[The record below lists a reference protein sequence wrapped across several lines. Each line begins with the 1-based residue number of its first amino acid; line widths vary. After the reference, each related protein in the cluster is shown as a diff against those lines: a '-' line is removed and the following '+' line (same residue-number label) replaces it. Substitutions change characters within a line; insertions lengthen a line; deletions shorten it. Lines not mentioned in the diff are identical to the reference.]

1 MIILIF
7 NTNPQKTM
15 KKFTYLLIIC
25 ISILSACTQKQT
37 EENKNIIRVGIFDT
51 NGDSP
56 GCIVDAYEALRIDAE
71 IKPEI
76 ISAAT
81 IMSDDILN
89 FDLILFPGG
98 SGKAETSRLG
108 DLGQERIKELVSE
121 HGKSVI
127 GICAGAYILT
137 QTEGYPSLDL
147 SGMQATDIEHDHRG
161 HGIIKFSLTEKGAKI
176 YPELAE
182 RELSYMQ
189 YYEGPVLIPVE
200 NANYQTQSLATML
213 SDVHTVEGTP
223 SNMTN
228 NKPFIIISEVGK
240 GNTAS
245 FVGHPETTP
254 GMRWMIPRMVRH
266 LLNKELVTYSDAVV
280 RPEIY
285 KNEILFTDE
294 ILDLQ
299 SKYYSNLWGTEAEK
313 IDAINGLVEISA
325 WSAKKKIVGLLR
337 DSSPKVRKVAAN
349 ALVQLERTDFIHD
362 LEIAFL
368 IEKDEETK
376 TYLQN
381 QLIQLDK
388 IIAN

>member
-1 MIILIF
+1 
-7 NTNPQKTM
+7 M
-15 KKFTYLLIIC
+15 KKITYLLIIC
-25 ISILSACTQKQT
+25 ISILSACTQIKT
-37 EENKNIIRVGIFDT
+37 SENNNIIRVGIFDT

-56 GCIVDAYEALRIDAE
+56 GCIVDAYEALRIDVE

-81 IMSDDILN
+81 IMSDDILD

-108 DLGQERIKELVSE
+108 DLGQDRIKELVSE

-161 HGIIKFSLTEKGAKI
+161 HGIVKFNLTEKGNEI
-176 YPELAE
+176 FPELAN

-200 NANYQTQSLATML
+200 NAKYNAQSLATML

-228 NKPFIIISEVGK
+228 NKAFIITSKVGK

-245 FVGHPETTP
+245 FVGHPENTP
-254 GMRWMIPRMVRH
+254 GMRWMVPRMVRH
-266 LLNKELVTYSDAVV
+266 LLNKELISYSTKVV
-280 RPEIY
+280 RPEVY
-285 KNEILFTDE
+285 KNEILFTN
-294 ILDLQ
+294 DLLEEQ
-299 SKYYSNLWGTEAEK
+299 GRFYEQLWGNEEEK
-313 IDAINGLVEISA
+313 IEAVKGLVNISA
-325 WSAKKKIVGLLR
+325 WSAKKWIVGLLR
-337 DSSPKVRKVAAN
+337 DSSAEVRKTTAVAITE
-349 ALVQLERTDFIHD
+349 LERTDFIND
-362 LEIAFL
+362 IEVAYKNEENIEAKQIILKSLKKLQSMIACN
-368 IEKDEETK
+368 K
-376 TYLQN
+376 
-381 QLIQLDK
+381 
-388 IIAN
+388 